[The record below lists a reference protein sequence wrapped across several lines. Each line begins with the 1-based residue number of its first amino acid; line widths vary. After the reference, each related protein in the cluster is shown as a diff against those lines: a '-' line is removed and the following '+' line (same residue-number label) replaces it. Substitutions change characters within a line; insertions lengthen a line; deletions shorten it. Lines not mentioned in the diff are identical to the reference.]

1 MAKVFVSRR
10 LPDLVMDQL
19 ASLFELSCNPH
30 DRTLSPTELVQYTK
44 GQDGLV
50 SLLSDKIDADYLN
63 QVSSLK
69 IVANYAVGYNN
80 IDIAAAKKRNI
91 VVTNTP
97 GVLTETSADTAM
109 ALMLAVARRVVEAD
123 AFVRAGKWKGW
134 YPTEFLGKDVWG
146 SQLGI
151 IGLGRIGRA
160 VARRARGFNMQVS
173 YWNRTRL
180 SSAEEERLGLHYQP
194 LDELI
199 KSVDFISLHVAYTPE
214 THHLIDTAALEKMAP
229 STYLI
234 NTSRGAVIDEAAL
247 VRALAAGQIAG
258 AGLDVF
264 EQEPR
269 LTPGLTELNNVVLLP
284 HLGSASWQ
292 TRQKMGELVIQNL
305 QAFFSGDP
313 VPNVVE

>member
-10 LPDLVMDQL
+10 LPDSIMDEL

-30 DRTLSPTELVQYTK
+30 DRALSPSELVQFTK

-50 SLLSDKIDADYLN
+50 SLLSDTIDRTFLN
-63 QVSSLK
+63 QVPTVK

-80 IDIAAAKKRNI
+80 IDVAAAKEKNI
-91 VVTNTP
+91 VITNTP
-97 GVLTETSADTAM
+97 GVLTETSADTTM

-123 AFVRAGKWKGW
+123 EFVRAGQWKGW
-134 YPTEFLGKDVWG
+134 YPTEFLGKDVSG

-160 VARRARGFNMQVS
+160 VARRARGFNMKVR

-180 SSAEEERLGLHYQP
+180 SFEKEAELGLLYLP
-194 LDELI
+194 FEELI
-199 KSVDFISLHVAYTPE
+199 ATVDFISLHVAYTPE
-214 THHLIDTAALEKMAP
+214 THHLIDTAALGKMKS

-247 VRALAAGQIAG
+247 VRALAAGTIAG
-258 AGLDVF
+258 AGLDVY
-264 EQEPR
+264 EHEPK
-269 LTPGLTELNNVVLLP
+269 LAAGLTALKNVVLLP

-292 TRQKMGELVIQNL
+292 TRQKMGTQVIKNL
-305 QAFFSGDP
+305 QAFFAGKA
-313 VPNVVE
+313 VPNLVE